1 MSLNFSFDGLSEI
14 TNKLEE
20 MEGKIKSLE
29 HEGLVDETRNWEVQ
43 DVHRHRPGAK
53 RMRGGGARVIFRPH
67 SRYEMMKSRR
77 AVRKLF
83 RRGRYI
89 YKRSIR
95 PILRQVMIDRLKER
109 VSELLSEKLK
119 W

>member
-1 MSLNFSFDGLSEI
+1 VLNLNFDGLAEAV
-14 TNKLEE
+14 KKFEDMQE
-20 MEGKIKSLE
+20 KIKDLE
-29 HEGLVDETRNWEVQ
+29 HEGLVDEVRNWEVQ
-43 DVHRHRPGAK
+43 DVHRHRPAAK
-53 RMRGGGARVIFRPH
+53 RRRGGRVQTLFRPH

-89 YKRSIR
+89 YKRSMR
-95 PILRQVMIDRLKER
+95 PILRQVMIDRLQER
-109 VSELLSEKLK
+109 VNELLVEKLK